1 MSRTPAKV
9 RIDAW
14 DAPLTE
20 EQRWRA
26 YGVFRKSSWLE
37 LAEWVEAEYGLARP
51 SKSAIYRWAKRMR
64 SQESAHRLDQA
75 LIARAEIGAL
85 AGTTATKDKLIGGW
99 LAMATE
105 LGLNSDAATAERF
118 TKMAMQLSAQ
128 QLAERDLEL
137 KEQRLTH
144 QADAQRLAREKFEA
158 TEARLAAVQQAVTEV
173 RQGGGLSPEALQKIE
188 QAAGLL

>member
-1 MSRTPAKV
+1 MHKPPTKV
-9 RIDAW
+9 RIDSW

-26 YGVFRKSSWLE
+26 YATHRRTTWYE
-37 LAEWVEAEYGLARP
+37 LAEWLQAEYGIPPP
-51 SKSAIYRWAKRMR
+51 SRSAIYRWARRMR

-85 AGTTATKDKLIGGW
+85 AGTSAAKDKLIGGW

-137 KEQRLTH
+137 KERGQELRQREV
-144 QADAQRLAREKFEA
+144 AIKEA
-158 TEARLAAVQQAVTEV
+158 TTREMAIDQLLKEAADNDQAKDLL
-173 RQGGGLSPEALQKIE
+173 RQFLEALDN
-188 QAAGLL
+188 